1 MKKILSFLG
10 TITLIGT
17 STTSLVACN
26 TSQEYTKEELDK
38 LKKENQI
45 NTTNETIKNNLEWI
59 APQEKPFN
67 TVDNKCYYVLWRGDK
82 NEKWYLSNFNNNTKL
97 EGGKEKKIYKL
108 NNSILSLYFYM
119 GASFSVLTT
128 YISSENIKIPWSSKN
143 DYIKSV
149 YRWNDEEKKL
159 PKLIAGNN
167 GNVKINGE

>member
-1 MKKILSFLG
+1 MKKLLSILG

-26 TSQEYTKEELDK
+26 TPQEYTPEELEH

-45 NTTNETIKNNLEWI
+45 DTKDETIKNNLEWI

-67 TVDNKCYYVLWRGDK
+67 EVDNKYYYVVWRGDK
-82 NEKWYLSNFNNNTKL
+82 NKKWYLSKFNNNTKL
-97 EGGKEKKIYKL
+97 EDGKEKNIDKL
-108 NNSILSLYFYM
+108 NNSILSLYFYI

-143 DYIKSV
+143 DYIKAV
-149 YRWNDEEKKL
+149 YCWNLDK
-159 PKLIAGNN
+159 PVPDLIIDNSG
-167 GNVKINGE
+167 GLKVKGE

>member
-1 MKKILSFLG
+1 MKRILGLLG

-17 STTSLVACN
+17 TTTSLVACD
-26 TSQEYTKEELDK
+26 TPQEYTREELDK

-67 TVDNKCYYVLWRGDK
+67 KTDNKYYYVVWRGDK
-82 NEKWYLSNFNNNTKL
+82 NEKWYLSKFNNNTKL
-97 EGGKEKKIYKL
+97 EDGKEKNIDKL
-108 NNSILSLYFYM
+108 NNSILSLYFYI

-143 DYIKSV
+143 DYIKAV
-149 YRWNDEEKKL
+149 YCWNSGKPEPD
-159 PKLIAGNN
+159 LIIDNSG
-167 GNVKINGE
+167 GLKVRGE